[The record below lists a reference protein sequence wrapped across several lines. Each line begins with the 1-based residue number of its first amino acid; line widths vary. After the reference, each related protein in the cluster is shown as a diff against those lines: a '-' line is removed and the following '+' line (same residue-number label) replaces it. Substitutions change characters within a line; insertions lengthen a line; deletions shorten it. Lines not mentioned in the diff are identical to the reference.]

1 MRKKDM
7 KMKKEK
13 NYLLELKQ
21 KILFKKRVG
30 WLSRWTNYKKGNV
43 SQEFLDCLWEYIL
56 FPMNENRCL
65 FT

>member
-30 WLSRWTNYKKGNV
+30 WLSSWIRYKKGNV

-56 FPMNENRCL
+56 FPMNKNRCL